1 MSAVER
7 VLLQLAGRTADA
19 VEETLN
25 AFAPQAASRGIAA
38 AVPDQGDAL
47 SGISAPAVACDVA
60 YVDGV
65 TGGNVMFMPLLAA
78 RRLAAAMMGEDP
90 TGIEGEVTDLEEME
104 LSAVGEAMNQ
114 MMSAAA
120 VATSR
125 VVGEEVEI
133 APPVTS
139 IIREQADL
147 AGAIPPSPH
156 LATVSLDVLGVPC
169 RLVQLVPNA
178 FVVRV
183 TRAMES
189 HVERTDSNSVGDSL
203 RFVDVRV
210 WAELGRARMP
220 AGRLVGLP
228 GGAIVELDR
237 DAEELIDLYV
247 DGMRYASGRLVV
259 CEDDTWGLRIEH
271 VVARHADTGGL

>member
-7 VLLQLAGRTADA
+7 VLLHLAGRTSEA

-25 AFAPQAASRGIAA
+25 GFAPGAASPGIAA
-38 AVPDQGDAL
+38 AVPDGADAL
-47 SGISAPAVACDVA
+47 EGITAPAVACDVS
-60 YVDGV
+60 YIDGV
-65 TGGNVMFMPLLAA
+65 TGGNVIFMPLLAA
-78 RRLAAAMMGEDP
+78 RRLAAAMSGADPEAIQGEITEID
-90 TGIEGEVTDLEEME
+90 EME

-125 VVGEEVEI
+125 VIDEEVEI
-133 APPVTS
+133 APPVTRV
-139 IIREQADL
+139 IEQQEDL
-147 AGAIPPSPH
+147 AGAIAPSPH
-156 LATVSLDVLGVPC
+156 QATVSLDVLGVPC

-189 HVERTDSNSVGDSL
+189 HVERNESVSIGGAL
-203 RFVDVRV
+203 RSVDVRV

-220 AGRLVGLP
+220 TGRLVGLP
-228 GGAIVELDR
+228 GGAIIELDKEA
-237 DAEELIDLYV
+237 DDLVDLYV
-247 DGMRYASGRLVV
+247 DGMRYATGRLVV
-259 CEDDTWGLRIEH
+259 CDDETWGLRIEN
-271 VVARHADTGGL
+271 VMAPPTLIGRT

>member
-1 MSAVER
+1 
-7 VLLQLAGRTADA
+7 
-19 VEETLN
+19 
-25 AFAPQAASRGIAA
+25 
-38 AVPDQGDAL
+38 
-47 SGISAPAVACDVA
+47 
-60 YVDGV
+60 
-65 TGGNVMFMPLLAA
+65 MPLLAA
-78 RRLAAAMMGEDP
+78 RRLAAAMMGEDVD
-90 TGIEGEVTDLEEME
+90 ESDDEVTDLTEME

-125 VVGEEVEI
+125 VVDEEVEI
-133 APPVTS
+133 APPVTR
-139 IIREQADL
+139 IIHEQADL

-189 HVERTDSNSVGDSL
+189 HVEATDSNSVSDSL
-203 RFVDVRV
+203 RSVDVRV

-237 DAEELIDLYV
+237 DAEELVDLYV
-247 DGMRYASGRLVV
+247 DGMRYATGRLVV
-259 CEDDTWGLRIEH
+259 CEDDTWGLRIES
-271 VVARHADTGGL
+271 VVAAHADLVGR

>member
-25 AFAPQAASRGIAA
+25 AFAPGSASRGIAA
-38 AVPDQGDAL
+38 AVPESGDPLA
-47 SGISAPAVACDVA
+47 GIEAPAVACDVA

-78 RRLAAAMMGEDP
+78 RRLAATMMGNDP
-90 TGIEGEVTDLEEME
+90 MEIDGEVTDLDEME

-125 VVGEEVEI
+125 VVDEEVEI
-133 APPVTS
+133 APPVTRV
-139 IIREQADL
+139 ILEQEDL

-156 LATVSLDVLGVPC
+156 LATVSLDLVGVPC

-189 HVERTDSNSVGDSL
+189 HVERIDSNSIGDSL
-203 RFVDVRV
+203 RSVDVRV

-228 GGAIVELDR
+228 GGAIMELDR
-237 DAEELIDLYV
+237 DAEAPVDLYV
-247 DGMRYASGRLVV
+247 DGMRYATGRLVV
-259 CEDDTWGLRIEH
+259 CDDDTWGLRIEH
-271 VVARHADTGGL
+271 VVARNPDLVGL